1 VIDLRAADPH
11 KADMDFGI
19 FDHLDRYDIPL
30 AQFYAERLQLVA
42 QYDAAGFYSY
52 HLAEHH
58 ATPLGMAPSPSVF
71 LAAVAAHTRRL
82 RFGPL
87 VYALPLYHPL
97 RLIEEIC
104 MLDQMSGGRLDIG
117 FGRGAS
123 PIELALFGE
132 DPAAAEPTYV
142 EALELVI
149 NGLTQKAVTFHGNR
163 FHFDNVPMWVEPLQ
177 RPHPP
182 IWYGV
187 HSAESAERAARQGL
201 NTVSLDGPAQA
212 KITTERYREVW
223 REQRGDAPLPKLGI
237 GRFIVVADSDGEAM
251 ALARRAYPKW
261 NASFTHLFRAHGR
274 SPRHPRPDDF
284 DGVMEAGQ
292 GIAGA
297 PDTVARYLRND
308 AAEVGANYIVGQ
320 FAFGDLTLAECRRSI
335 QLFADDVMPA
345 LRVGR
350 IRMVG

>member
-1 VIDLRAADPH
+1 
-11 KADMDFGI
+11 MDFGI

-30 AQFYAERLQLVA
+30 QQYYADRLKLVA

-71 LAAVAAHTRRL
+71 LAAVAQRTRRL

-123 PIELALFGE
+123 PIELAIFGE
-132 DPAAAEPTYV
+132 DPAKAEATYV
-142 EALELVI
+142 EALDLVI
-149 NGLTQKAVTFHGNR
+149 KGLTQKTLTFHGER
-163 FHFDNVPMWVEPLQ
+163 FRFDNVPLLIEPLQ
-177 RPHPP
+177 QPHPP

-212 KITTERYREVW
+212 KVTTDRYRAVW
-223 REQRGDAPLPKLGI
+223 RERCGEPPLAKLGI
-237 GRFIVVADSDGEAM
+237 GRFIVVGETDAEAM
-251 ALARRAYPKW
+251 ALARRAYPLW

-284 DGVMEAGQ
+284 DGVIKVGQ
-292 GIAGA
+292 GIAGT
-297 PDTVARYLRND
+297 PDTVTRYLR
-308 AAEVGANYIVGQ
+308 AQVEQIGANYIVGQ
-320 FAFGDLTLAECRRSI
+320 FAFGDLTLAECQRSVS
-335 QLFADDVMPA
+335 LFAEAVMPA
-345 LRVGR
+345 LRLQDATA
-350 IRMVG
+350 